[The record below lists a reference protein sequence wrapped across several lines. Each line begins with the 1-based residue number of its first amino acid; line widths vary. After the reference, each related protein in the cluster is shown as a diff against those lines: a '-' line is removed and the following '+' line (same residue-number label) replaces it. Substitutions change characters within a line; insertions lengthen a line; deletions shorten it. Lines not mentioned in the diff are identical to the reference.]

1 MINACGLCD
10 GYVMSEYRTIL
21 HVDMDA
27 FFVSV
32 EMRRHPELVGQPV
45 VVGGAGARGVV
56 AAANYEARRYGVFSA
71 MASSKARRLCPQAVF
86 LSGDYAEYSK
96 VSTQVHTI
104 FHQFT
109 PFIEPIALD
118 EAFLDVTGS
127 THLFGDGTAIG
138 WKIKEQIQNE
148 LDLPCSVGVATSKFI
163 AKLASKKAKPIPTS
177 SGINQGHGVLR
188 IMPGEELIFLHPLPV
203 QALWGVGPATLA
215 KLERLGVR
223 LVGDLVELG
232 EETLVRAVGKAHGR
246 HLFALANGID
256 DRSVQTERDL
266 KSIGHEETFSHDI
279 TDRVAM
285 RREIVRLT
293 DAVSSR
299 LRAHDCAARTLTLKI
314 RYSNFET
321 IARSITP
328 GSPLA
333 SAPAMVKALDPVIEK
348 IDPTIGIRLIG
359 VSVSGFVEPVEQLS
373 LLDFG
378 GDGSEQSVG
387 TARTSADL
395 EREWSP
401 ASQAVDEIR
410 EKFGKNSINPASS
423 LAATGRRELG
433 QSPWGPSEEKPGDA
447 LP

>member
-1 MINACGLCD
+1 MT
-10 GYVMSEYRTIL
+10 EQRTIL

-45 VVGGAGARGVV
+45 VVGGAGSRGVV

-71 MASSKARRLCPQAVF
+71 MSSSKARQLCPHAVF

-96 VSTQVHTI
+96 VSQQVHAI
-104 FHQFT
+104 FGQFT

-127 THLFGDGTAIG
+127 INLFGDGTAIG

-148 LDLPCSVGVATSKFI
+148 LELPCSVGVATSKFI

-177 SGINQGHGVLR
+177 GGIKEGHGVLL
-188 IMPGEELIFLHPLPV
+188 IVPGEELAFLHPLPV
-203 QALWGVGPATLA
+203 QSLWGVGPATLA
-215 KLERLGVR
+215 KLDRLGVR
-223 LVGDLVELG
+223 LVGDLVALG
-232 EETLVRAVGKAHGR
+232 EETLIRAVGKAHGR
-246 HLFALANGID
+246 HLFALSNGID
-256 DRSVQTERDL
+256 DRSVQTVRDL

-279 TDRVAM
+279 TDRAAM

-299 LRAHDCAARTLTLKI
+299 LRAHESAARTLTLKI

-321 IARSITP
+321 ITRSITP

-333 SAPAMVKALDPVIEK
+333 SAPAMVKALDPLLEK
-348 IDPTIGIRLIG
+348 IDPTIGVRLIG

-373 LLDFG
+373 LLNFG
-378 GDGSEQSVG
+378 GDGSDQSVAEG
-387 TARTSADL
+387 RTTADL
-395 EREWSP
+395 ERDWSP

-410 EKFGKNSINPASS
+410 EKFGRDAISAASSINAV
-423 LAATGRRELG
+423 GRRELG
-433 QSPWGPSEEKPGDA
+433 QSPRGPSEEKAGDA

>member
-1 MINACGLCD
+1 MT
-10 GYVMSEYRTIL
+10 EHRTIL

-45 VVGGAGARGVV
+45 VVGGAGSRGVV

-71 MASSKARRLCPQAVF
+71 MSSSKARRLCPQAVF

-104 FHQFT
+104 FGQFT

-127 THLFGDGTAIG
+127 VQLFGDGTAIG

-177 SGINQGHGVLR
+177 GGIDQGHGVLR
-188 IMPGEELIFLHPLPV
+188 ILPGDELIFLHPLPV

-333 SAPAMVKALDPVIEK
+333 SAPAMVKALDPVMEK

-378 GDGSEQSVG
+378 GDGSEQ
-387 TARTSADL
+387 TARTGRTSADL

-410 EKFGKNSINPASS
+410 EKFGKNAINPASS